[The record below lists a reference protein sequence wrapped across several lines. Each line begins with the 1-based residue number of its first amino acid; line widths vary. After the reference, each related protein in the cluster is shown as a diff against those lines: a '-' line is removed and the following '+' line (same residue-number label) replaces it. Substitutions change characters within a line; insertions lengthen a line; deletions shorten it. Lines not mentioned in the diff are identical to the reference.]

1 MVGNLG
7 REIHQHSNP
16 FSNLSQCGLLCAQM
30 NTLYSIIPT
39 LSPAKKI
46 SEKDEPLGDD
56 YILLHAKEKAR
67 QLPQVE
73 ETFVRQYL
81 TMCGYPLLAGT
92 SFTLLKWAH
101 VQLPNGQ
108 QA

>member
-1 MVGNLG
+1 
-7 REIHQHSNP
+7 
-16 FSNLSQCGLLCAQM
+16 M
-30 NTLYSIIPT
+30 NVLYLIIPA

-81 TMCGYPLLAGT
+81 TTCGYPLPAGT
-92 SFTLLKWAH
+92 SFMLLKWAH
-101 VQLPNGQ
+101 VQLLNGQ